1 MDWSSFYPAFVT
13 TPEEVQADPQSEIDI
28 EFGRVRQLKKDVEV
42 ADIGCGFGGLLV
54 ALAPVLPDTLLLGMV
69 SLKLCIQALTMARR
83 HGNTDASHRVC
94 PRANQSSPSPKS
106 RHRPVPEHWV
116 FKSQRYEVPAKL
128 LQEAATIEDLLLL
141 PRSTF
146 QGSKT

>member
-13 TPEEVQADPQSEIDI
+13 TPEEVQANPQSGIDI

-69 SLKLCIQALTMARR
+69 SLKL
-83 HGNTDASHRVC
+83 
-94 PRANQSSPSPKS
+94 
-106 RHRPVPEHWV
+106 
-116 FKSQRYEVPAKL
+116 
-128 LQEAATIEDLLLL
+128 
-141 PRSTF
+141 
-146 QGSKT
+146 